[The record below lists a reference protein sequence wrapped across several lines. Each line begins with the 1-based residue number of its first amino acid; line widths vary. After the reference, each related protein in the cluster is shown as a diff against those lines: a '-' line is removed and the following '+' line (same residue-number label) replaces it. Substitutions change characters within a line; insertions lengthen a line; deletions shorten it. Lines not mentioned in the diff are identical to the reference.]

1 MKSRETISF
10 PVLALSSR
18 CCNSIICNWFANQRA
33 STRRPALAAAHTQVN
48 QQVPSIPT
56 MLPDF
61 RPKFDF
67 NNVIE
72 SCQKSTNGD
81 ESRID
86 GGSDSPTPNDD
97 EVHSNSDGAEMST
110 FPHIKQVGE
119 VRTSSV
125 FVFHL
130 AQLRSRQGAQH
141 FN

>member
-1 MKSRETISF
+1 
-10 PVLALSSR
+10 
-18 CCNSIICNWFANQRA
+18 
-33 STRRPALAAAHTQVN
+33 
-48 QQVPSIPT
+48 

-110 FPHIKQVGE
+110 FPHIKQV
-119 VRTSSV
+119 VRCWWGWRCDLVTFGFQDGCQRNETAEIALS
-125 FVFHL
+125 HTETM
-130 AQLRSRQGAQH
+130 RH
-141 FN
+141 KP